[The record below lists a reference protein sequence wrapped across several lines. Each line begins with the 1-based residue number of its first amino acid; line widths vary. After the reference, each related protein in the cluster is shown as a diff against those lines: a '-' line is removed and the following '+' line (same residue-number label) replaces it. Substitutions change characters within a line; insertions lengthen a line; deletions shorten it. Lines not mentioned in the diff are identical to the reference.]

1 MKNGLIQ
8 MKFLNAVA
16 SSVFDGVNFKFA
28 REKSVWV
35 KVIHKLKCF
44 KNIRCGLIG
53 NTKVNGI

>member
-1 MKNGLIQ
+1 

-44 KNIRCGLIG
+44 KKIRCGLIG